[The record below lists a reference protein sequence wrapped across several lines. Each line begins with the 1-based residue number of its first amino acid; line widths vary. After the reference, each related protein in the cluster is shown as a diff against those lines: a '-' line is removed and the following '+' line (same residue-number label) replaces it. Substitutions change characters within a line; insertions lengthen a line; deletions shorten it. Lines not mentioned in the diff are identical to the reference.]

1 MAWLFERSHCN
12 FSGFTYNDII
22 YQTKMFLEDMIMII
36 KRLYF
41 IATVLFAFSVCSC
54 GGENYPDHPWE
65 WDQDTEEEDP
75 NPDGRLSIISANFP
89 IIFKYTNL
97 QRI

>member
-1 MAWLFERSHCN
+1 
-12 FSGFTYNDII
+12 
-22 YQTKMFLEDMIMII
+22 MIMII

-65 WDQDTEEEDP
+65 WDQDTEEE
-75 NPDGRLSIISANFP
+75 
-89 IIFKYTNL
+89 T
-97 QRI
+97 RILIL

>member
-1 MAWLFERSHCN
+1 
-12 FSGFTYNDII
+12 
-22 YQTKMFLEDMIMII
+22 MIMII

-75 NPDGRLSIISANFP
+75 SIQISREFSREKGYC
-89 IIFKYTNL
+89 IYS
-97 QRI
+97 RCRYD

>member
-1 MAWLFERSHCN
+1 
-12 FSGFTYNDII
+12 
-22 YQTKMFLEDMIMII
+22 MIMII

-75 NPDGRLSIISANFP
+75 N
-89 IIFKYTNL
+89 
-97 QRI
+97 